1 MPATTKKKAKSKTSF
16 KRKKKV
22 IYDRVRFTLP
32 EIFEDDA
39 EFNLPNFRQIPNGVQ
54 RRLRA
59 DSSVLLNFLADHV
72 TEAEVEAIDSL
83 HGEENQALMEAWAKA
98 SGVDLGKSSR

>member
-1 MPATTKKKAKSKTSF
+1 MPKKKTETKTAF

-22 IYDRVRFTLP
+22 VYDRVRFTLP
-32 EIFEDDA
+32 EIFDDDA
-39 EFNLPNFRQIPNGVQ
+39 EFDLPHFRQIPNGVQ

-72 TEAEVEAIDSL
+72 TEAEVDAIDSL